1 MPSISIAAVS
11 PARRVRGRLTVPG
24 DKSISHRYAILAAI
38 AHGRSTITN
47 FAPGADC
54 RSTLACLTRLGVE
67 IGEERGGAI
76 TVLGRGLGGLR
87 SPDAPLDAGNSG
99 TTIRLL
105 AGVLAAHPFS
115 TTMTGDASLTRRP
128 MRRVVEP
135 LTEMG
140 ARFDSAGGRP
150 PLTVHG
156 GPLRAIAYRAPVPS
170 AQVKSAVLL
179 AGLHA

>member
-1 MPSISIAAVS
+1 MTAVRMPSISIAAVS

-87 SPDAPLDAGNSG
+87 SSPISTPNRDRK
-99 TTIRLL
+99 TT
-105 AGVLAAHPFS
+105 
-115 TTMTGDASLTRRP
+115 TRN
-128 MRRVVEP
+128 
-135 LTEMG
+135 
-140 ARFDSAGGRP
+140 
-150 PLTVHG
+150 
-156 GPLRAIAYRAPVPS
+156 
-170 AQVKSAVLL
+170 
-179 AGLHA
+179 